1 MPPAA
6 RDLSSAASPDPR
18 ALYNAA
24 VSVARSPASA
34 AGPDRRPADSSP
46 EALPALTVID
56 AGGTGGG
63 LAELWDHRELLYFLV
78 WRDVK
83 LRYKQTV
90 LGAAWAILQPVLM
103 TAVFYLFF
111 GRLAALEQRVPG
123 IPYAVYA
130 LAGLVPWTFF
140 ATAVSTAS
148 ASLVGGAH
156 LITKVYFPRLVIP
169 LGAVGAALVDFA
181 VALPVLGLAMLA
193 AGRAPAFSV
202 VLAPI
207 AVAGLVVV
215 ASGVGLAL
223 AALTVRYRDFRHVVP
238 FLLQLWLFVTPVIY
252 PVTLIPARWRPLVYL
267 NPVAGLVEAFR
278 AALFGTS
285 LDPTGVALSA
295 AVAVLILAVA
305 VGYFRRVEQ
314 DFADVV

>member
-1 MPPAA
+1 MAPAE
-6 RDLSSAASPDPR
+6 RGGRSALADR
-18 ALYNAA
+18 AALYNAA

-34 AGPDRRPADSSP
+34 AGPDRRPADSVP
-46 EALPALTVID
+46 EPLPPLTVID
-56 AGGTGGG
+56 ARGTGAG
-63 LAELWDHRELLYFLV
+63 LGELWEHRELLYFLV

-90 LGAAWAILQPVLM
+90 LGAAWAILQPLLM
-103 TAVFYLFF
+103 TAVFYLLF
-111 GRLAALEQRVPG
+111 GRLAALDQRVPG

-140 ATAVSTAS
+140 ANSVSAGS

-169 LGAVGAALVDFA
+169 LAAVGAALVDLV
-181 VALPVLGLAMLA
+181 VALPVLVIAMLV
-193 AGRAPAFSV
+193 AGRAPAWTAL
-202 VLAPI
+202 LAPV
-207 AVAGLVVV
+207 AVAGLVVA

-252 PVTLIPARWRPLVYL
+252 PVTLLPARWRPLAYL

-278 AALFGTS
+278 AALFGTR
-285 LDPTGVALSA
+285 LDAAGVALSA
-295 AVAVLILAVA
+295 AMSVLLLAAA